1 MDRSSISIMIWGSNF
16 PAAKPPLPELIEMA
30 RKALSFLR
38 QGDQDQ
44 IFYKT
49 ALALYPALAKK

>member
-1 MDRSSISIMIWGSNF
+1 MCWGSNF

-30 RKALSFLR
+30 RKALSFLP

-49 ALALYPALAKK
+49 ALALYPALAEKVRE